1 TRSRPYNSNDNAHI
15 EQKNWT
21 NIRQYLGYLRFD
33 NPAIVPL
40 LNDLYANALSL
51 LVNFFL
57 PSFKLV
63 EKRRDGVHIIKRH
76 DPPKT
81 PCDRLLPH
89 LPTVK
94 QRHLL
99 QLRHSL
105 NPFDLQLAVKRKVA
119 AILALAS
126 PR

>member
-40 LNDLYANALSL
+40 LNDLYANELSL

-63 EKRRDGVHIIKRH
+63 EKRRDGAHIIKRH

-105 NPFDLQLAVKRKVA
+105 NPFDLLLAVKRKVA